1 MTGRDA
7 GQAPDWEAF
16 EARLAEAL
24 ARMRPETFLVLLQPA
39 RERGGSGPYVQFAH
53 SGPRGFRAEASAN
66 PYLAPR
72 HALTPEDEA
81 RLVGMGWQRPAPAG
95 DDDRN
100 FHRDWPS
107 SAPWRDV
114 AALAVRTLRDVF
126 GIDGPSSLRFLHR
139 GFPSFAGRL
148 PRLGLGI
155 APARASRAARDPAPA
170 PSQALAGLNRRLEDA
185 LKAFLG
191 LEDLVRDADGDI
203 PVRIGSALMYV
214 RVLPGTPPLV
224 QLFAHVLEDVDLT
237 LPLLEALNDVNRRI
251 LFGRIFWGHRRVVV
265 AMELTGV
272 GLAPEQVAFA
282 CMQLGNLADHLDN
295 ELRERFGPPDGD
307 RPPRRLVN

>member
-1 MTGRDA
+1 VPGDEPGWA
-7 GQAPDWEAF
+7 AF
-16 EARLAEAL
+16 EERLAAAL
-24 ARMRPETFLVLLQPA
+24 ARMRPETFLVLLLPS
-39 RERGGSGPYVQFAH
+39 REPGGSGPYVQFAH

-72 HALTPEDEA
+72 HELTADDEA

-100 FHRDWPS
+100 FHLDWPS
-107 SAPWRDV
+107 PAPWHDV
-114 AALAVRTLRDVF
+114 AGLAVRTLRDVF
-126 GIDGPSSLRFLHR
+126 GIDGPGSLRFLHR
-139 GFPSFAGRL
+139 GFPAFEGRL
-148 PRLGLGI
+148 PRLGLGL
-155 APARASRAARDPAPA
+155 APQRASRGQRDPAA
-170 PSQALAGLNRRLEDA
+170 DPSPALAGLSRRLEDA
-185 LKAFLG
+185 LKSFLG
-191 LEDLVRDADGDI
+191 LEALVRDADGDI

-237 LPLLEALNDVNRRI
+237 LPLLEALNDINRRI
-251 LFGRIFWGHRRVVV
+251 LFGRMFWGHRRVVV

-295 ELRERFGPPDGD
+295 ELRERFGPPDGE
-307 RPPRRLVN
+307 RPTRRLVN